1 MKKLILVL
9 ILYSIGFPIS
19 ASPELV
25 GKEECIVE
33 NTCTIL
39 VPIENG
45 YELYLKNKSPNLEI
59 IKSVVFNL
67 SVKNLISNQEFPKYF
82 VLKGGEPV
90 FVTRLTIDDP
100 SKSNFFSY
108 SITVNIGDWDA
119 IHDDSIT
126 YSLPFPDGIRSRV
139 GQGYNGGFTHSGNL
153 KYSIDFSLPIGTP
166 IHAARKG
173 TVVSL
178 VKKYTEGGIRKDLLS
193 KANYVMIQH
202 EDGTI
207 ANYAHLKKEGVV
219 VSVGETVT
227 EGQLIGYSGNTGY
240 SQGPH
245 LHFEVHK
252 PTKDSQIITLP
263 TYFRTQYS
271 DRETLSQSYLYWQPR
286 QGIDPP
292 LTNLLEEDILLCK
305 SNGREVLQQCKDTQ
319 FRLGDRYAIQL
330 EYAKP
335 TKNQIELFLTIDG
348 NTVEPFYLKWF
359 SERENAIEIR
369 FFEIPKFSNFIG
381 KWKMVVKVNGEE
393 KKVFFFQVSA

>member
-335 TKNQIELFLTIDG
+335 TKNQIELF
-348 NTVEPFYLKWF
+348 
-359 SERENAIEIR
+359 
-369 FFEIPKFSNFIG
+369 
-381 KWKMVVKVNGEE
+381 
-393 KKVFFFQVSA
+393 